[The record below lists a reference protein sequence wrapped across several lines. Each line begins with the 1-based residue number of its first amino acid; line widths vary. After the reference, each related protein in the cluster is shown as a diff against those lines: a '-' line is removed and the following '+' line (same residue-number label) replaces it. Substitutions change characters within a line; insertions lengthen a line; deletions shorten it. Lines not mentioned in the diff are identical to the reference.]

1 MLLTNQYNL
10 IKFYKMSSF
19 KEIPDVSQSA
29 NIIYAHPYPKPRY
42 DIDEFEINFN
52 DFPLESD
59 AEKKLKKKQELEE
72 KIMKIQELNMLK
84 SLEASNIEKYEK
96 ILLQLK
102 EDLLEEPE
110 RKGNI
115 RNINKLI
122 GNLENCIADLTKY
135 FLNYQ
140 SEKQDA
146 VFNKLNDLMYESDLE
161 LTGENENT
169 RSELLS
175 NEFSALKSISP
186 KVPRNKSGK

>member
-1 MLLTNQYNL
+1 MQFQVLLTNQYNL

-84 SLEASNIEKYEK
+84 SLEASNIENYVQL
-96 ILLQLK
+96 LLQSK
-102 EDLLEEPE
+102 EDRLE
-110 RKGNI
+110 
-115 RNINKLI
+115 
-122 GNLENCIADLTKY
+122 D
-135 FLNYQ
+135 
-140 SEKQDA
+140 S
-146 VFNKLNDLMYESDLE
+146 
-161 LTGENENT
+161 ENT
-169 RSELLS
+169 GTIRER
-175 NEFSALKSISP
+175 
-186 KVPRNKSGK
+186 V